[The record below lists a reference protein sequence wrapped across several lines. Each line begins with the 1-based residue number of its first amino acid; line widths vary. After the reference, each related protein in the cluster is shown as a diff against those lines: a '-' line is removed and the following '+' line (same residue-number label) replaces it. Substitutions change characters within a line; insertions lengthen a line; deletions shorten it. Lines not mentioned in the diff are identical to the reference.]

1 MSRNAFSTSCQGY
14 SHLEKQKPC
23 QDASFSQDYGDF
35 SLAVVCDGH
44 GGKDYV
50 RSETGSMLAV
60 EAFVE
65 AINEFMQNRNQFES
79 TFCANYDSIL
89 RQLKRS
95 IIAKWRE
102 KISADVNSNPIT
114 QDELAIV
121 SEKAQKKYCIGD
133 YAGAYGTTLIGIV
146 VTKDYWFGIH
156 QGDGKCIV
164 ISKNGEFS
172 QPIPWDE
179 RCYENITTSL
189 CDNDA
194 AKSTRHFFSNDVPAA
209 IFVATD
215 GVDDSYSNALDM
227 YGFYKRRVVTFTDKS
242 FDEAVEEMNQFIPN
256 LSKIGS
262 GDDISIAGI
271 IDIEACNPL
280 KDVFLQEVTAREQ
293 QLAEEKRQHD
303 LKYIEWLKQFPKKYA
318 EWIQA
323 HPEYADVT
331 DEPDPESSDSAS
343 IDTNECADDT
353 SIQQDTTEV
362 LENND
367 TSSDAITI
375 TPEES
380 DTSSNP
386 REPIEQPIEDG
397 SSDWDPFINS

>member
-1 MSRNAFSTSCQGY
+1 VSRNAFSTRCQGF

-23 QDASFSQDYGDF
+23 QDASLCQDYDDY

-44 GGKDYV
+44 GGSDYI
-50 RSETGSMLAV
+50 RSEIGSKLAT

-65 AINEFMQNRNQFES
+65 AINEFMQSRDQFES
-79 TFCANYDSIL
+79 TLCANYNSVL
-89 RQLKRS
+89 RQLEKS

-102 KISADVNSNPIT
+102 KISADVSSNPFT
-114 QDELAIV
+114 QDELASI
-121 SEKAQKKYCIGD
+121 SDKAQNKYRLGD

-146 VTKDYWFGIH
+146 VTKDYWFGMH
-156 QGDGKCIV
+156 QGDGKCV
-164 ISKNGEFS
+164 AVSKSGEFS

-194 AKSTRHFFSNDVPAA
+194 AKSFRHFFSNELPAA

-227 YGFYKRRVVTFTDKS
+227 YSFYKRRVVAFTDKS

-262 GDDISIAGI
+262 GDDISVAGV
-271 IDIEACNPL
+271 IDVDTCSQL
-280 KDVFLQEVTAREQ
+280 KDTFLHEIATREQ

-318 EWIQA
+318 EWISA
-323 HPEYADVT
+323 HPEYADAKDDTEPVT
-331 DEPDPESSDSAS
+331 SDSADEDAGESIIDTDIVSDAPDAYEDIESAVESNGASMTDVLNPTESSD
-343 IDTNECADDT
+343 
-353 SIQQDTTEV
+353 
-362 LENND
+362 
-367 TSSDAITI
+367 
-375 TPEES
+375 
-380 DTSSNP
+380 
-386 REPIEQPIEDG
+386 EQMAEDG
-397 SSDWDPFINS
+397 NSDWDPFINS